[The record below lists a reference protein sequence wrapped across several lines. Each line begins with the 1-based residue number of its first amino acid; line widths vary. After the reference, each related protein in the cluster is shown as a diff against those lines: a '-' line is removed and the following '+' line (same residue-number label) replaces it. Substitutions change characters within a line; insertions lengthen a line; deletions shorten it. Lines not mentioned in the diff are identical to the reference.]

1 MIRRW
6 LALLGRLVKPALLCG
21 LSVVVSLLLL
31 TSPANRLLTDAAV
44 NSMRVLSQRTT
55 TARASA
61 PLIVERLQALNR
73 LETVRQVSSQI
84 VEAKSSC
91 PLLGDFLSGD
101 NLLMSTQ
108 AEVVAGIDLAKLS
121 PADLIVEDNAVTVHL
136 PAPQVFSVRLID
148 DNSKVHL
155 RRHGLLVRN
164 PDPDLERQTRLQAT
178 ASAREAALQGEL
190 LETARANAETSLRPL
205 LEALGFRQ
213 IAFQASQTE
222 PAATP
227 AA

>member
-1 MIRRW
+1 
-6 LALLGRLVKPALLCG
+6 
-21 LSVVVSLLLL
+21 
-31 TSPANRLLTDAAV
+31 
-44 NSMRVLSQRTT
+44 
-55 TARASA
+55 
-61 PLIVERLQALNR
+61 
-73 LETVRQVSSQI
+73 
-84 VEAKSSC
+84 
-91 PLLGDFLSGD
+91 
-101 NLLMSTQ
+101 
-108 AEVVAGIDLAKLS
+108 
-121 PADLIVEDNAVTVHL
+121 VTVHL